1 MLSLCNLARI
11 FHFPIEYGLVSC
23 SRGSRGKSTGVVCHL
38 PLQRTTFCL
47 NSSVRL
53 GWPWVAWLIA
63 SLSYASPFASM
74 RLESCEW
81 IRWIMKARGPWEQK
95 LYVFTSFI
103 SSVVNLTTSIANYY
117 KHWTLAK
124 LKCQERSC
132 PISSSS
138 RIYFSKGLSLPYFS
152 SRRKD

>member
-23 SRGSRGKSTGVVCHL
+23 SRGSRDKSTGVVCHL
-38 PLQRTTFCL
+38 PLQRTTFCP

-63 SLSYASPFASM
+63 SLSYASPFAST
-74 RLESCEW
+74 RL
-81 IRWIMKARGPWEQK
+81 WIMKARGPREQK

-132 PISSSS
+132 PISSS

-152 SRRKD
+152 SRRKE